1 MWNSVCASLID
12 WISDTHPEGCT
23 DLQNPVKCLDHKGCD
38 GDSILCVLAD
48 ACAGALSGWDS
59 LKAADGS
66 TAADLAAKS
75 GGQSINAM
83 IQRKLEGYSS
93 GLQDQ
98 PYQFDT
104 ETGEWVEDDVT
115 QPAERETPSCVIK
128 PANTPDL
135 PVASL
140 NTSSTLVP
148 VQTLPANDQP
158 QQSITETADSL
169 KALSSPSS
177 SEFDDGHKP
186 HGFDADAIFNG
197 LHQRSSAKGKRIDS
211 SMFADE
217 DQLYL
222 KHKVHGGKAVPQVF
236 DSRAALLSS
245 AVVGAVGVIALGL
258 RYSLEYYGT

>member
-1 MWNSVCASLID
+1 VCASLID
-12 WISDTHPEGCT
+12 WTSDTRPQGCT
-23 DLQNPVKCLDHKGCD
+23 DLQNPVKCLDHKYRD
-38 GDSILCVLAD
+38 GYSILCVLAD

-75 GGQSINAM
+75 GGQRINAM
-83 IQRKLEGYSS
+83 IERKLEGYSS

-98 PYQFDT
+98 PYQFDP
-104 ETGEWVEDDVT
+104 ETGEWLEDDIAE
-115 QPAERETPSCVIK
+115 PAERETPTSVIK
-128 PANTPDL
+128 AADTPVL

-140 NTSSTLVP
+140 NISSTLVP

-158 QQSITETADSL
+158 QQSLTETVDSL
-169 KALSSPSS
+169 QALSSPSS
-177 SEFDDGHKP
+177 SGFNGGHKSN
-186 HGFDADAIFNG
+186 GFDADAIFNG
-197 LHQRSSAKGKRIDS
+197 LHQRSSAKGKGTDS
-211 SMFADE
+211 SMFDDE
-217 DQLYL
+217 DQLFL

-258 RYSLEYYGT
+258 RYSLEYYGI